1 MTVNRSK
8 AIRSLQQKGFRIEK
22 SPHHIYF
29 HHEFKGKETGPYAYV
44 SHTKQKKDISG
55 YLLLSMRRTLRLDSI
70 SQAVALLECPMDGD
84 TYNSIIREK
93 GVF

>member
-8 AIRSLQQKGFRIEK
+8 AIKGLRQKGFHK
-22 SPHHIYF
+22 GSSTHHLYF
-29 HHEFKGKETGPYAYV
+29 HHKFKGKETGPYAYV
-44 SHTKQKKDISG
+44 SHSKQKKDISG
-55 YLLLSMRRTLRLDSI
+55 NLLLSMRKTLRLDSI
-70 SQAVALLECPMDGD
+70 SQVVALLECPMDGD